1 MNQRTF
7 CKTLA
12 LAVILL
18 FLGLAVQP
26 SVADEVTVNTRNES
40 ENSVRDKGLG
50 FISCFVFYIYFFA
63 RETRFAWNVKFEL
76 IDYDTGKIIEEKT
89 RVFGYYLFKFV
100 PRGHNYMIN
109 ISTPKG
115 NESIALPNLGFF
127 QYLPIGILI
136 TEY

>member
-1 MNQRTF
+1 MNQRII

-63 RETRFAWNVKFEL
+63 RETRFAWNIKFEL
-76 IDYDTGKIIEEKT
+76 IDYDTGEVMEETT
-89 RVFGYYLFKFV
+89 RIFGYYLFKFV
-100 PRGHNYMIN
+100 PRGNNYTIN
-109 ISTPKG
+109 VITPKG
-115 NESIALPNLGFF
+115 NESLSFSNLGFF
-127 QYLPIGILI
+127 KYIPIGIFI
-136 TEY
+136 DEY